1 MAKKALQSF
10 ADFASKLLPH
20 ETGYLLQIQKFE
32 DPERL
37 EILKKIHD
45 NVRHSIDHNNFDQSI
60 DKRKYNHLKNW
71 IIDQLNKV
79 DVDVRLKKIHELS
92 YKIRVD
98 SIVYE
103 EEKLIFAQLKKTD
116 PSYFFFKEFYEL
128 VLSYRQFLLIRL
140 RYRDHDLT
148 DDFIKK
154 YKDEYQL
161 TKDLFVRLHD
171 ATYDIVRAYSG
182 NKADSLKWENW
193 LRDVILDEKKQG
205 FLRYQA
211 FVNLM
216 FISHNHKRPDLVS
229 NLFHVIE
236 FHFLNGN
243 FYSKRVL
250 LNYYNMKLMY
260 HAGLREYEEAV
271 KYGYLSIRD
280 ITHDSLLYTNNLC
293 AVLMRLNRNEEALKL
308 MQQQSHLIKT
318 SKNYYNRVGYVAF
331 YMEAMIKNGK
341 FRQAESYGEKFLNA
355 YKDEV
360 LQFRWHLFFS
370 IFLEA
375 MVHNKSFEKISRIN
389 SKFKLLDLHEKHNR
403 NFSYNPSIPFF
414 IQLSFYQMTKVKS
427 DDMIAFLEHNL
438 SQLNGS
444 PEEEKKLKKL
454 IKTWIRHLPERAV
467 KFGR

>member
-1 MAKKALQSF
+1 MSKKALQSF
-10 ADFASKLLPH
+10 ADFAYKLLPH
-20 ETGYLLQIQKFE
+20 ETGYLLQIQKFA
-32 DPERL
+32 DLERF
-37 EILKKIHD
+37 EILKKIHN
-45 NVRHSIDHNNFDQSI
+45 NVQQSINQNNYDHSIN
-60 DKRKYNHLKNW
+60 KRKYNHLKNW
-71 IIDQLNKV
+71 IIDKLHKV
-79 DVDVRLKKIHELS
+79 DVDVRLKRIHELS

-103 EEKLIFAQLKKTD
+103 EEKLIFSQLKKTE

-154 YKDEYQL
+154 YKDQYLL

-182 NKADSLKWENW
+182 NKSDSLKWENW
-193 LRDVILDEKKQG
+193 LRDIILDEKKQG

-216 FISHNHKRPDLVS
+216 FISHNHKRADLVS

-260 HAGLREYEEAV
+260 HAGLREYEEAM

-308 MQQQSHLIKT
+308 MQQQSHLIKS

-341 FRQAESYGEKFLNA
+341 FQQAESYGEKFLNA
-355 YKDEV
+355 YKDEI

-375 MVHNKSFEKISRIN
+375 MVHNKSFEKINRIN
-389 SKFKLLDLHEKHNR
+389 SKFKLLNLHEKHSR
-403 NFSYNPSIPFF
+403 TFSFSPLIPFF
-414 IQLSFYQMTKVKS
+414 IKISLYQMANLKS
-427 DDMIAFLEHNL
+427 DEVIAFLEDT
-438 SQLNGS
+438 LNQIDES
-444 PEEEKKLKKL
+444 TEEVKKFKKL
-454 IKTWIRHLPERAV
+454 IKKWIRHLPERAV
-467 KFGR
+467 KFNR

>member
-148 DDFIKK
+148 YDFIKK

-161 TKDLFVRLHD
+161 IKDLFVRLHD

-193 LRDVILDEKKQG
+193 LRDIILDEKKQG

-308 MQQQSHLIKT
+308 MQQQSHLIKS

-341 FRQAESYGEKFLNA
+341 FLQAESYGEKFLNA

-389 SKFKLLDLHEKHNR
+389 SKFKLLDLHEKHSR
-403 NFSYNPSIPFF
+403 NFSYSPSIPFF

-427 DDMIAFLEHNL
+427 DDMIAFLEHTL

>member
-389 SKFKLLDLHEKHNR
+389 SKFKLLDLHEKHSR

-427 DDMIAFLEHNL
+427 DDMIAFLEHTLN
-438 SQLNGS
+438 QLNEN

-454 IKTWIRHLPERAV
+454 IKTWIRHLPERAA